1 MNFDFSDESRLLR
14 DQARR
19 FLAERCPPALVRAA
33 LDAPP
38 PEIAALWGDIAGLG
52 WLGAG
57 LPEAHG
63 GAGLGAEAV
72 CVLAEELGRALAP
85 VPFLSGICL
94 AAEAIARAG
103 SPAQQAAWLP
113 RLAAGEARAAPALAA
128 GAGEPGP
135 RAIRAVLHNGAID
148 GEAWPVPDGMD
159 AAVLVVAALDQ
170 DVPVLALVEAGGAGV
185 ERSHLATIDPSLPH
199 ARLTFRAAPAS
210 VLPGARGW
218 NAIATILDRAAVPA
232 AFAAVGGATAALER
246 AVAYAKERHAFGRP
260 IGSFQAIK
268 HKLADV
274 YVAVELAR
282 SNAWYACWALEAD
295 AGALTLAA
303 ATAKV
308 SADTAFFHAAK
319 ENIQTHGGIGFT
331 WEDDGHLFYRR
342 AQLLAHAIGGPRFW
356 KERMVA
362 ALETAN
368 AAGANATG
376 IN

>member
-19 FLAERCPPALVRAA
+19 FLAERCPLRLVRAA

-38 PEIAALWGDIAGLG
+38 AEAEALWRDMAGLG
-52 WLGAG
+52 WLGAT
-57 LPEAHG
+57 LPEARG
-63 GAGLGAEAV
+63 GAGLGAEAL

-113 RLAAGEARAAPALAA
+113 RLAAGEARAAFALAE
-128 GAGEPGP
+128 GSGEPGP
-135 RAIRAVLHNGAID
+135 GAIRARFRNGRIE
-148 GEAWPVPDGMD
+148 GVKLPVADGM
-159 AAVLVVAALDQ
+159 AAEVAVVVAQAEDG
-170 DVPVLALVEAGGAGV
+170 VVLALVDLSGADLSGV
-185 ERSHLATIDPSLPH
+185 ERSPLAMIDPSLPH
-199 ARLTFRAAPAS
+199 ASLTFRAAPAER
-210 VLPGARGW
+210 LPGGAGW
-218 NAIATILDRAAVPA
+218 DAVAGLLDRAAVPA
-232 AFAAVGGATAALER
+232 AFAAVGGAAAALEM

-282 SNAWYACWALEAD
+282 SNAYYACWALERD
-295 AGALTLAA
+295 AGALPLAA

-308 SADTAFFHAAK
+308 SADAAFFLAAK

-331 WEDDGHLFYRR
+331 WEADPHLFYRR
-342 AQLLAHAIGGPRFW
+342 AALLAHALGGPRSW
-356 KERMVA
+356 KERTVS

-368 AAGANATG
+368 AA
-376 IN
+376 